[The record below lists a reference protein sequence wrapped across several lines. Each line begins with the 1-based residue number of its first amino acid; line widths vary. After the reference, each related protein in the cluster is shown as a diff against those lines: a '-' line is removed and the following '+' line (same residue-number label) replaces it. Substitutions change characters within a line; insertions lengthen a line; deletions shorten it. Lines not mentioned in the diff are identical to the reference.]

1 MVLRTT
7 RRPVPQGG
15 ILHPMERFL
24 DDQLMAQLTEAFEPL
39 DRDVEML
46 VYTAGRVVIP
56 GQEPAGEEQAA
67 LALLREVAT
76 ASLRLSVVERALG
89 GDVAARERGIERTPT
104 IVMREQGSD
113 RDNVRF
119 IGLPA
124 GYEFQTLVEALRMIG
139 TGDSGLGEES
149 AAQLAAVTRP
159 VRLQAFVTPT
169 CPYCPRAVLAAY
181 RLALVNPNVMAE
193 GVEASEFPAL
203 AQRYRIS
210 GVPDTI
216 IDGPGGQERVL
227 GGQPDRVFIEAVLK
241 VAGQGASA

>member
-1 MVLRTT
+1 MD
-7 RRPVPQGG
+7 
-15 ILHPMERFL
+15 RFL
-24 DDQLMAQLTEAFEPL
+24 DDQLLAQLTDAFQPL
-39 DRDVEML
+39 DRDVEMV
-46 VYTAGRVVIP
+46 VYTASRLVLP
-56 GQEPAGEEQAA
+56 GSEPAGEEQAT
-67 LALLREVAT
+67 LGLLREVAG
-76 ASLRLSVVERALG
+76 SSPRLTVVERTLDAG
-89 GDVAARERGIERTPT
+89 ARERGIVRTPT
-104 IVMREQGSD
+104 ILLREHGSD

-119 IGLPA
+119 VGLPA
-124 GYEFQTLVEALRMIG
+124 GYEFQTLVEAVRMIG

-149 AAQLAAVTRP
+149 LAQIAAVTAP

-181 RLALVNPNVMAE
+181 RLALVNPNVVAE

-227 GGQPDRVFIEAVLK
+227 GGQPDRVFVEAVLK
-241 VAGQGASA
+241 VAAVAAPA

>member
-1 MVLRTT
+1 MRSMD
-7 RRPVPQGG
+7 RY
-15 ILHPMERFL
+15 L
-24 DDQLMAQLTEAFEPL
+24 DDRLRAQLNEAFQPL

-46 VYTAGRVVIP
+46 VYTAGRLVVP
-56 GQEPAGEEQAA
+56 GQEPAGEEQAT
-67 LALLREVAT
+67 LALLREVADT
-76 ASLRLSVVERALG
+76 SERLSVVERSLG
-89 GDVAARERGIERTPT
+89 ADPDARARGIVRTPT
-104 IVMREQGSD
+104 IVLRERGSD

-139 TGDSGLGEES
+139 SGDSGLGEES
-149 AAQLAAVTRP
+149 AAQVAGIDQP

-169 CPYCPRAVLAAY
+169 CPYCPRAVLSTY
-181 RLALVNPNVMAE
+181 RLALANPHVVAE

-216 IDGPGGQERVL
+216 IDGPAGQERVL
-227 GGQPDRVFIEAVLK
+227 GGQPDRVFVEAVLK
-241 VAGQGASA
+241 VVGAAA

>member
-1 MVLRTT
+1 MD
-7 RRPVPQGG
+7 
-15 ILHPMERFL
+15 RFL
-24 DDQLMAQLTEAFEPL
+24 DDQLLTQLTDAFQPL

-46 VYTAGRVVIP
+46 VYTASRVVLP
-56 GQEPAGEEQAA
+56 GAEPAGEEQAA
-67 LALLREVAT
+67 LGLLREVAG
-76 ASLRLSVVERALG
+76 ASPRLSVVERTLDA
-89 GDVAARERGIERTPT
+89 DARNRGIVRTPT
-104 IVMREQGSD
+104 IVLREGGSE

-119 IGLPA
+119 VGLPA

-149 AAQLAAVTRP
+149 LAQIAAVMAP

-181 RLALVNPNVMAE
+181 RLALVNPHVVAE

-210 GVPDTI
+210 GVPDTV

-227 GGQPDRVFIEAVLK
+227 GGQPDRVFVDAVLK
-241 VAGQGASA
+241 VAGVAGVAALA